1 MPSTAR
7 RPAPTQEKDPVADA
21 LAAAVEAHATYLRAL
36 ANASRGPEFVRADE
50 TGIARPQ
57 LRRWENEGKVRVL
70 KAGREKLYNARDIA
84 SLGERAMPE
93 LAKVAPAA
101 LSLADI
107 AASVRGRR

>member
-1 MPSTAR
+1 MRSTAR
-7 RPAPTQEKDPVADA
+7 RTAPPEEKDPVADA
-21 LAAAVEAHATYLRAL
+21 LAAAVAAHETYLRAL
-36 ANASRGPEFVRADE
+36 ANASRGPEYVPASE

-57 LRRWENEGKVRVL
+57 LRRWELDGTIRVL

-84 SLGERAMPE
+84 ALGERARPE